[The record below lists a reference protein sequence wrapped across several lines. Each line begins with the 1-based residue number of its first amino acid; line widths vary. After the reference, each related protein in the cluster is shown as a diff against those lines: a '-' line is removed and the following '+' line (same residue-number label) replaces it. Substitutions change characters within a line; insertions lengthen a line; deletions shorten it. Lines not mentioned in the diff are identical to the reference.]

1 MEKVFADTVYWI
13 ATINPNDQ
21 WANAARAAKSQLG
34 QQTLLVTTDEVLAE
48 VLTAFSKTG
57 RRQSGCEEQGTR
69 LREAVVEAVEK
80 IRANPNVEVIPQSRD
95 SFDRGL
101 ELYKAR
107 ADKDYSLTD
116 CVSMNVVRDRSIQKI
131 LSADHHFEQ
140 EGFIILMKED

>member
-1 MEKVFADTVYWI
+1 MEKVFVDTVYWI
-13 ATINPNDQ
+13 ATINPKDQ
-21 WANAARAAKSQLG
+21 WASEARAAKSQLG

-57 RRQSGCEEQGTR
+57 RKSNHKQDTR

-116 CVSMNVVRDRSIQKI
+116 CISMNAMRDRSIQKI

-140 EGFIILMKED
+140 EGLTILMKGG